1 MSIMLHVQ
9 DGLHLTRQALGRLFG
24 ICIEKTREAGGRS
37 VEEAARLAG
46 MAASQWEA
54 IEAGYVP
61 ADSTQLRSM
70 ASALELSFD
79 KIARLAMLFGDA
91 LKEVRP
97 IKKKEGTGIKRVN
110 INVEINLHNAFKAA
124 TAAQGVDMTT
134 VLIEFIQ
141 EYVARNGLATPR
153 KSRRA

>member
-1 MSIMLHVQ
+1 MSMMVNVQ
-9 DGLHLTRQALGRLFG
+9 DDFHLTRRQSRGRLFG

-70 ASALELSFD
+70 AGALGLSFE
-79 KIARLAMLFGDA
+79 KIARLAMLCGDA
-91 LKEVRP
+91 WK
-97 IKKKEGTGIKRVN
+97 
-110 INVEINLHNAFKAA
+110 
-124 TAAQGVDMTT
+124 Q
-134 VLIEFIQ
+134 
-141 EYVARNGLATPR
+141 
-153 KSRRA
+153 